1 MAETVTDTNRV
12 TTQVIAIAVPSD
24 EVLES
29 NQN

>member
-1 MAETVTDTNRV
+1 MAVTMAVTNRV
-12 TTQVIAIAVPSD
+12 TTLVIAIAAPSD

>member
-1 MAETVTDTNRV
+1 MAVTVTDTNSV
-12 TTQVIAIAVPSD
+12 TTHVIAIAAPSD